1 MQSLPSIKQL
11 WLGSAFV
18 WQIVKTILFH
28 VTSLNQWVGSPLLLT
43 KKLFV
48 PLNWPPTPCAN
59 HPNFVVAHKFHSWYF
74 AFFSK
79 WQYSKISP
87 VLPSMTALAIWQRI
101 QSMSASIASLL
112 LWKIATNTYSFSTFL
127 ADCLEWV
134 LNAGALG
141 CRNTF
146 PCSQGSAII
155 PCCLF
160 ESWLPWLWYN
170 NSICRW
176 CNNQLGWCCG
186 LIPLW
191 WCHQWNPWVNIK
203 SHPWSWL
210 VRKTHAHGISTD

>member
-112 LWKIATNTYSFSTFL
+112 LWKIATNAYSFSTFL
-127 ADCLEWV
+127 ADCLEWHWMLGFRYACKGV
-134 LNAGALG
+134 QCSNIFNTVIHACVNKAGLSYHAACLRPGCHGGDATIASMSNA
-141 CRNTF
+141 R
-146 PCSQGSAII
+146 
-155 PCCLF
+155 
-160 ESWLPWLWYN
+160 
-170 NSICRW
+170 
-176 CNNQLGWCCG
+176 
-186 LIPLW
+186 
-191 WCHQWNPWVNIK
+191 IK
-203 SHPWSWL
+203 
-210 VRKTHAHGISTD
+210 